1 MAKKRTR
8 SKAKHADPLAALGN
22 FSPRM
27 MEKALRE
34 LAKGMGA
41 ERIDA
46 TTELALDLI
55 DQAYDTPDPDRCVQL
70 ARKTLSLDPDCA
82 DAYLLLA
89 QFACSSKES
98 IDLLRHGV
106 AAGERAIGASRFKQ
120 YAGHFWGHLE
130 TRPYMRARHSLANE
144 LWLAGDRAEALGH
157 YQSMLDLNPNDNQGV
172 RYVLAAC
179 LLQECRDA
187 ELEALLKQ
195 YDGDDSAAW
204 HYTRA
209 VLAFRREGDSECAR
223 KLLRDAIQG
232 NKFVPEFMLDQRPL
246 PPDPPDSIG
255 RGDESEAIEYTY
267 SFRPGWRATPGAIA
281 WLRRVAQVPVV
292 APSKNARSRS
302 WRRCRTLVECLPQD
316 PSEVWQLAVQEE
328 SLQTSPG
335 EPPVRTWTILV
346 VAAGESAVLADTM
359 SERRPSSE
367 SIWNTLVEAMLSPM
381 DKEPRRPGQ
390 IEMRPETFRSAW
402 GPRLA
407 QVGVKCLLSDEL
419 SDADDM
425 LEFASQQ
432 LQAQL
437 GRAGS
442 NVSIEELSDLP
453 QANDEVWQADI
464 QRLAT
469 WVNTDVEPR
478 RPWLA
483 IVVNRSTDKILAQN
497 LTTDEPTAELLW
509 ETMARAMT
517 NPAIDEPHRPSSIEL
532 GCGANHAELTARLG
546 AIAVRHS
553 VHEKLDMIDFLVQ
566 DLSQHLAASAS
577 ECLPG
582 LLDSPGVTEDHVEQF
597 FDAAA
602 TFYRQAPWN
611 RVPGDVVIKVQC
623 SAFQTDTWYA
633 VVMGQ
638 SGMSYGLSMYDD
650 WPMLERLLRGQISPE
665 EHQRRMSSLAVTFG
679 EEFEMAATDADAA
692 DRLGWPVAAPEA
704 YPHAV
709 RIEPGMKVRPPLQ
722 WELLLLEACLRSIPA
737 FVAGPHRKPA
747 KLSTPTHTGRLNLAL
762 SVVGPS

>member
-1 MAKKRTR
+1 MAKKRGR
-8 SKAKHADPLAALGN
+8 SKAKDADLMAALAN
-22 FSPRM
+22 INPRM

-34 LAKGMGA
+34 LFA
-41 ERIDA
+41 EPREIASNTDR
-46 TTELALDLI
+46 ALDLI
-55 DQAYDTPDPDRCVQL
+55 EQAFDTADPDRCVQL
-70 ARKTLSLDPDCA
+70 AQKALGLDPDCA

-89 QFACSSKES
+89 ENACSSKES
-98 IDLLRHGV
+98 IDLLRQGV
-106 AAGERAIGASRFKQ
+106 AAGERAIGEKRFKQ
-120 YAGHFWGHLE
+120 YAGHFWGHIE

-144 LWLAGDRAEALGH
+144 LWLAGDRSEALGH
-157 YQSMLDLNPNDNQGV
+157 YRAMLELNPNDNQGV

-179 LLQECRDA
+179 LLQECRDE
-187 ELEALLKQ
+187 ELEALLNQ
-195 YDGDDSAAW
+195 YDGDGSAAW

-209 VLAFRREGDSECAR
+209 VLAFRREGDCDGSR
-223 KLLRDAIQG
+223 DLLRDAMRQ

-246 PPDPPDSIG
+246 PPSPPDYIG
-255 RGDESEAIEYTY
+255 HGDEAEAISYTF

-292 APSKNARSRS
+292 APSKTTPTRS
-302 WRRCRTLVECLPQD
+302 WRRCRTLVERLPQD

-328 SLQTSPG
+328 SLQTAPG
-335 EPPVRTWTILV
+335 EPPVKTWTVLV

-359 SERRPSSE
+359 SERRPSAE
-367 SIWNTLVEAMLSPM
+367 SVWNALMEAMLSPL

-407 QVGVKCLLSDEL
+407 QIGVKCLLSDEL

-442 NVSIEELSDLP
+442 AVSCEDLLNLP
-453 QANDEVWQADI
+453 QEANEIWQADI

-469 WVNTDVEPR
+469 WVNTDIEPR

-509 ETMARAMT
+509 ETLARAMT
-517 NPAIDEPHRPSSIEL
+517 NPAIDEPHRPSAIEL
-532 GCGANHAELTARLG
+532 GCGANHSALTARLD
-546 AIAVRHS
+546 AINVRHTI
-553 VHEKLDMIDFLVQ
+553 HEKLDMVDFLVQ
-566 DLSQHLAASAS
+566 DLSQHLAASKS
-577 ECLPG
+577 DGLPG
-582 LLDSPGVTEDHVEQF
+582 LLDSPGVTEDHLEQF

-623 SAFQTDTWYA
+623 SAFQTNTWYA

-638 SGMSYGLSMYDD
+638 SGLSYGLSMYDD
-650 WPMLERLLRGQISPE
+650 WAMLQRLMHGDITPA
-665 EHQRRMSSLAVTFG
+665 EHQRRISSLAVTFG
-679 EEFEMAATDADAA
+679 EEFEMAAADADAA

-704 YPHAV
+704 YPHV
-709 RIEPGMKVRPPLQ
+709 LRIEPGMKVRPPLE
-722 WELLLLEACLRSIPA
+722 WELTLLEACLRAIPA
-737 FVAGPHRKPA
+737 FLAGPDRKAA
-747 KLSTPTHTGRLNLAL
+747 KLSPPTHTGRLELAL
-762 SVVGPS
+762 SVIGEF

>member
-1 MAKKRTR
+1 MAKKRGR
-8 SKAKHADPLAALGN
+8 SRAPNADPLAALASFN
-22 FSPRM
+22 PRM

-34 LAKGMGA
+34 LFADNKSGKSASNA
-41 ERIDA
+41 ERA
-46 TTELALDLI
+46 MELI
-55 DQAYDTPDPDRCVQL
+55 DQAIETPDPDQCVQL
-70 ARKTLSLDPDCA
+70 AQQALSLYPDCA

-89 QFACSSKES
+89 ESACSSKES
-98 IDLLRHGV
+98 IDLLRQAV
-106 AAGERAIGASRFKQ
+106 AAGERAVGEKRFKQ

-130 TRPYMRARHSLANE
+130 TRPYMRARHTLANE
-144 LWLAGDRAEALGH
+144 LWLAGDRAEAIDH
-157 YQSMLDLNPNDNQGV
+157 YRAMIELNPGDNQGV

-187 ELEALLKQ
+187 ELETLLNQ
-195 YDGDDSAAW
+195 YADDDSAAW

-209 VLAFRREGDSECAR
+209 VLAFRREGDGDDAR
-223 KLLRDAIQG
+223 KRLRDAMRQ

-246 PPDPPDSIG
+246 PPDPPRYIG
-255 RGDESEAIEYTY
+255 RGDESEAIEYTF

-292 APSKNARSRS
+292 APSKNTRKRS
-302 WRRCRTLVECLPQD
+302 WRRCRALLDCLPQE

-335 EPPVRTWTILV
+335 EPPVKTWTVLV
-346 VAAGESAVLADTM
+346 VAAGESAVLADRM
-359 SERRPSSE
+359 SERRPSAE
-367 SIWNTLVEAMLSPM
+367 TVWNALMEAMLSPM

-407 QVGVKCLLSDEL
+407 QLGVKCLLSDEL

-437 GRAGS
+437 GGAGAD
-442 NVSIEELSDLP
+442 VSTEELRDLP
-453 QANDEVWQADI
+453 QQAGETWQADI
-464 QRLAT
+464 KRLAT

-497 LTTDEPTAELLW
+497 LTTDEPTAKLLW
-509 ETMARAMT
+509 ETIARAMT
-517 NPAIDEPHRPSSIEL
+517 NPAIDEPHRPASIEL
-532 GCGANHAELTARLG
+532 GCGANRAELTARLD

-553 VHEKLDMIDFLVQ
+553 VHENLDMVDFLVQ
-566 DLSQHLAASAS
+566 DLSQHLAASTS
-577 ECLPG
+577 DCLPG

-602 TFYRQAPWN
+602 AFYRQAPWN

-650 WPMLERLLRGQISPE
+650 WKMLKRLLCGQIAPE
-665 EHQRRMSSLAVTFG
+665 EHQRRVSSLAVTFG
-679 EEFEMAATDADAA
+679 EEFEMAAADADAA

-704 YPHAV
+704 YPHAL
-709 RIEPGMKVRPPLQ
+709 RLEPGMKLRPPLQ
-722 WELLLLEACLRSIPA
+722 WELALLEACLRAIPA
-737 FVAGPHRKPA
+737 FLAGHDRKTA
-747 KLSTPTHTGRLNLAL
+747 KLSAQTHTGKLDLAL
-762 SVVGPS
+762 SVIDES